1 VCRQEDRAGLQR
13 LVFNMHDSNVVKFD
27 EVIHHNNM
35 MDSHT
40 RRALYS
46 NIRRQI
52 AHNFEVANKK
62 NKSAICRYCRVS
74 AGPLNEYV
82 AFVVFSETDESV
94 VDTSAS
100 RDETVLPSVDN
111 NSVKAETNVDMEK
124 TASEGCQSEREV
136 SKTTVDYPV
145 DIKSESH
152 EVLSKIKQC
161 EILGEITPCKPAE
174 KQKREMLH
182 VSRVRERKS
191 KNVTTSRLEVTQTA
205 GTGEESAQTQVG
217 HSVQVSEREGPT
229 QKVVDEIVEQETYM
243 TKTSAMLGDEVQ
255 DVKRD
260 DEPCVMS
267 QPDEKVVD
275 GVVEQ
280 ETYVDKTS
288 AMLVDEVQDVDPGD
302 VPCFMSQPDEKVVD
316 EMVEQETTTVLVSE
330 VQDVEPDDELFI
342 VSQPD
347 EKVDEIVDQEA
358 YVNQTSAVLVD
369 EVQDVEPDDEPCVM
383 SQPDEKVVDE
393 MVEQKTTA
401 VLVSEVQDVEPD
413 DELFIVSQP
422 DEMDVMNEHDLPK
435 HSADEILMGK
445 ILSLPRDNE
454 VNIEAKNQTNDLPE
468 MDASGELYVWQTDT
482 ILQGKSDTTS
492 DDVDLK
498 NTEYEKLL
506 DWLSSRTDSTTAFHR
521 FPTLYDLPV
530 LAPRENT
537 ERSVTWRLAEKFVP
551 SKSATERGLTTRNRF
566 GDEGVA
572 GGQMSS
578 DRRAASDV
586 IFIGPYDTSMI
597 RQIEVVRRRVSQV
610 CHDMLPLSSSDIFC
624 VTDVGCDIN
633 LTSVSD
639 IVNTSRV
646 STAQFT
652 AYTASNTKSA
662 CVSCVLLRFPP
673 PIM

>member
-13 LVFNMHDSNVVKFD
+13 LVFNMHDSSVVKFD

-35 MDSHT
+35 MDGHT

-161 EILGEITPCKPAE
+161 EILGEITPCKAAE

-255 DVKRD
+255 DVKPD
-260 DEPCVMS
+260 DEPCV
-267 QPDEKVVD
+267 
-275 GVVEQ
+275 
-280 ETYVDKTS
+280 
-288 AMLVDEVQDVDPGD
+288 
-302 VPCFMSQPDEKVVD
+302 MSQPDEKVVD

-330 VQDVEPDDELFI
+330 VQDVEPDDEPFI

-498 NTEYEKLL
+498 NMEYEKLL